1 MLLVVL
7 IYLASISG
15 YLYGRKRE
23 NKMIQ
28 RVAMGSFTIMTL
40 LLAVYWYL
48 YSRTPY

>member
-7 IYLASISG
+7 VYLASISG

-23 NKMIQ
+23 NKVIQ
-28 RVAMGSFTIMTL
+28 KGALVLFVLLTL